1 MKKLLMINIIDEI
14 LLRKS
19 ALIEM
24 VNDELNNIT
33 QIKLIQTL
41 FGSVK

>member
-33 QIKLIQTL
+33 QIKLIQ
-41 FGSVK
+41 

>member
-33 QIKLIQTL
+33 QIKL
-41 FGSVK
+41 

>member
-24 VNDELNNIT
+24 VNDELI
-33 QIKLIQTL
+33 ILHR
-41 FGSVK
+41 

>member
-33 QIKLIQTL
+33 QI
-41 FGSVK
+41 

>member
-19 ALIEM
+19 VLIEM

-41 FGSVK
+41 FF

>member
-41 FGSVK
+41 FLR

>member
-24 VNDELNNIT
+24 VNDELNVT
-33 QIKLIQTL
+33 IQNWRID
-41 FGSVK
+41 

>member
-33 QIKLIQTL
+33 QIKLI
-41 FGSVK
+41 GSVK

>member
-41 FGSVK
+41 FF

>member
-1 MKKLLMINIIDEI
+1 MKTLLMINIIDEI

-41 FGSVK
+41 FF

>member
-24 VNDELNNIT
+24 VNDELNNM
-33 QIKLIQTL
+33 
-41 FGSVK
+41 